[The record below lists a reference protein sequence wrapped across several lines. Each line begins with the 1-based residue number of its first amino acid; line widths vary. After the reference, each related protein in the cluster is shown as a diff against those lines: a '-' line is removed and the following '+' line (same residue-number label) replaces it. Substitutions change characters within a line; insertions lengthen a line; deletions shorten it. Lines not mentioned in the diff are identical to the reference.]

1 VSSVAVTETLPLL
14 PTGSTCLASGAT
26 TLQAPATSIDADY
39 LSTMGIPLVRGRRF
53 DATDRSDSAPVVIV
67 SEALE
72 RRVWPNG
79 GAVGSPV
86 TIGCTRTGTATVVG
100 VVRDAAVAR
109 VGEEPQ
115 PHMYLPFTQ
124 AYAGGVASIV
134 VQTAGP
140 PGAMAEPMRRTLR
153 GLGQDLRIYQL
164 EPLADYVDRSYA
176 ALRWSSS
183 VLALFG
189 ATALILAAFGLFGV
203 IAYRV
208 TLRTREI
215 GVRMA
220 IGATRIDVLRHVMRW
235 GLTIVVVGIAI
246 GELLTVPLARVV
258 TSLQVGAR
266 PPDLATHA
274 TVVGIWLFAGLLGCL
289 APALRATA
297 INPSTA
303 LRDE

>member
-1 VSSVAVTETLPLL
+1 
-14 PTGSTCLASGAT
+14 
-26 TLQAPATSIDADY
+26 
-39 LSTMGIPLVRGRRF
+39 
-53 DATDRSDSAPVVIV
+53 
-67 SEALE
+67 
-72 RRVWPNG
+72 
-79 GAVGSPV
+79 
-86 TIGCTRTGTATVVG
+86 
-100 VVRDAAVAR
+100 
-109 VGEEPQ
+109 
-115 PHMYLPFTQ
+115 
-124 AYAGGVASIV
+124 
-134 VQTAGP
+134 
-140 PGAMAEPMRRTLR
+140 MAEPMRRTLR

-274 TVVGIWLFAGLLGCL
+274 TVVGIWLLAGLLGCL